1 MKRTV
6 SLKRAV
12 ISCICVGVVA
22 VILTCAAVYLLM
34 GDLRHTFLKLSE
46 IDFLTDRYFFGE
58 VSAEELDTQIC
69 NGYMSALD
77 DKYAQYLPTEKAEEK
92 FDGFKGVKSG
102 IGVTVTVHPDN
113 YSMLVVHV
121 SKDSPADKAGILEK
135 DCIVK
140 VGDTEVTKDT
150 YNDCYNSMLGEI
162 GDEINVTLLR
172 DGTEI
177 PATITIDSFELQ
189 SVYSRTVG
197 DYGYVQITQ
206 FSDNTVNQFKI
217 AVEELCDKGVKGLI
231 FDVTQNG
238 GGTLDSVAEILDI
251 LLPEGTIVSA
261 QFSDGSEEI
270 LHTSDSA
277 EIELPMVVLTDNYS
291 ASASELFAVSIR
303 DYEKGVLIG
312 DTTYGKGVMQTTYKL
327 DDGSSV
333 KFTVSKFFGKNK
345 TDYTG
350 VGLVPDYPV
359 KLTETEQK
367 YWYLLSDTENPY
379 ISKAV
384 QWLDEQQ

>member
-6 SLKRAV
+6 SFKRAV
-12 ISCICVGVVA
+12 ISCICVGVAA
-22 VILTCAAVYLLM
+22 VILTCAGVYLLM

-46 IDFLTDRYFFGE
+46 IDFLTNKYFFGE
-58 VSAEELDTQIC
+58 ISAEELDTQIC
-69 NGYMSALD
+69 KGYMSALD

-102 IGVTVTVHPDN
+102 IGVTVTAHPDD
-113 YSMLVVHV
+113 YTMFVVHV
-121 SKDSPADKAGILEK
+121 SKDSPADKAGVLEK

-140 VGDTEVTKDT
+140 VGDTKLAKDT
-150 YNDCYNSMLGEI
+150 YSGCYNSMMGEI
-162 GDEINVTLLR
+162 GDDINVTLLR
-172 DGTEI
+172 DGKEI
-177 PATITIDSFELQ
+177 PVTITIDSFELQ
-189 SVYSRTVG
+189 SVYSRMVG

-206 FSDNTVNQFKI
+206 FSDNTVNQFKL

-238 GGTLDSVAEILDI
+238 GGTLDSVAEILDM

-350 VGLVPDYPV
+350 AGLVPDYPV
-359 KLTETEQK
+359 QLTETEQK

-379 ISKAV
+379 ILKAV